1 MAFSLSY
8 RRLVEAVLAVVATAA
23 MFYFGNGLE
32 TWWPL
37 MWFALRSKWWTAA
50 VTAVAV
56 MMLGN
61 LKHLELLYEDAGD
74 AGGCVGEHLLGCW
87 CRLCSGSTAVSRAGI
102 ARRGA
107 ERGSCFAGGLGD
119 ERVCAECNVATWVGR
134 KSCVFAAEISPV
146 SAAGFDHG
154 ALRDDLCVTAVS
166 CCDCDCAAPQTAL
179 MEARVAGCWRGSWRG
194 GGRAAVWCAAAV
206 AAAEADGKNGT
217 DHLRRE
223 AQ

>member
-1 MAFSLSY
+1 MAFSLGY
-8 RRLVEAVLAVVATAA
+8 RRLAEAVLAVVATAA

-61 LKHLELLYEDAGD
+61 LNIWSYFKKTLGMPGAAWVNIFLAAGVIFVCLQRQYCCF
-74 AGGCVGEHLLGCW
+74 ACW
-87 CRLCSGSTAVSRAGI
+87 YCS
-102 ARRGA
+102 GA

-134 KSCVFAAEISPV
+134 KSCVFATEVSPV

-154 ALRDDLCVTAVS
+154 ALGDDLCVIAVS
-166 CCDCDCAAPQTAL
+166 C
-179 MEARVAGCWRGSWRG
+179 
-194 GGRAAVWCAAAV
+194 
-206 AAAEADGKNGT
+206 
-217 DHLRRE
+217 
-223 AQ
+223 